1 MMRFGSV
8 DLFMDFGES
17 KFRMGRPLADV
28 GFLKALLTFG
38 RYDSYYFFC
47 PDLHHLK
54 NFRKRLPELIPDP
67 KLQERVQ
74 ATLQVALAEILRE
87 QEFEV
92 FHQGDFTYYMPQLIG
107 LRNRLARVPFPVTGV
122 THSLDPIFMN
132 SRYLELILAGPA
144 PYDGIICSSPG
155 AQAAVEKGLAWV
167 GKQLRERTGVTFP
180 TPLRLELIP
189 LGIEGS
195 LFQEENRREAR
206 AYFHFPPDAI
216 VVLSVGLISLRHK
229 SDWAPTLELF
239 ARMESQRELGK
250 IILLIAGG
258 GQSSDVTLLES
269 IVSQMGLK
277 KRILLFPNFAP
288 EIKQKLYQAS
298 DFYLSLID
306 NFQETFGLTVLEAMA
321 SGLPVVISDFSGYR
335 DLISH
340 GREGFLIPT
349 TWAESMPEFL
359 KENIGIL
366 DPSMARLYLS
376 QMVAVDLEKLKE
388 AILRLAKDERLRFRM
403 GGAAKSKALTYR
415 WSNLIPAYEKFWGE
429 LKEESRHYALN
440 PTEPPNILAGDF
452 SSTFSHY
459 PSRRLSGK
467 QEIRLTD
474 YGRQILK
481 DSANPV
487 RYEDVQVC
495 LFPDLERFLLDSL
508 LQQPRSV
515 ASLRDMSLK
524 SLDASQ
530 GQVDFILLWLLKHG
544 AVKIES
550 PWMNL
555 EEG

>member
-1 MMRFGSV
+1 VRFGSV
-8 DLFMDFGES
+8 DLFMDFGDLKS
-17 KFRMGRPLADV
+17 RMGRPLADV

-38 RYDSYYFFC
+38 RYDTYYFFC

-74 ATLQVALAEILRE
+74 ITLQVALAEILRE

-122 THSLDPIFMN
+122 THSIDPIFMN

-144 PYDGIICSSPG
+144 PYDGIVCSSPG
-155 AQAAVEKGLAWV
+155 ARAAVEKGLSWV

-189 LGIEGS
+189 FGIDEA
-195 LFQEENRREAR
+195 LFQEENRKEAR
-206 AYFHFPPDAI
+206 AYFRFPPDAV
-216 VVLSVGLISLRHK
+216 VVLSVGRISLRHK
-229 SDWAPTLELF
+229 SDWAPILELF
-239 ARMESQRELGK
+239 ARMESQREMGK

-269 IVSQMGLK
+269 MVNEMGLK

-288 EIKQKLYQAS
+288 EVKQKLFQAS
-298 DFYLSLID
+298 DFYLSIID

-321 SGLPVVISDFSGYR
+321 SRLPVVISDFSGYR
-335 DLISH
+335 NFISH

-349 TWAESMPEFL
+349 TWAETMPEFL
-359 KENIGIL
+359 KETLGIL

-376 QMVAVDLEKLKE
+376 QMVAVDLEKMKE
-388 AILRLAKDERLRFRM
+388 AILRLARDERLRFRM

-415 WSNLIPAYEKFWGE
+415 WSNLIPVYEKFWGE

-440 PTEPPNILAGDF
+440 PIEPPNILAGDF

-474 YGRQILK
+474 YGSKILK
-481 DSANPV
+481 DSAKPV

-495 LFPDLERFLLDSL
+495 LFPDLERFLLGSL

-515 ASLRDMSLK
+515 ADLQELSLK
-524 SLDASQ
+524 SLDASK

-550 PWMNL
+550 PWLNL

>member
-1 MMRFGSV
+1 MV
-8 DLFMDFGES
+8 
-17 KFRMGRPLADV
+17 
-28 GFLKALLTFG
+28 
-38 RYDSYYFFC
+38 
-47 PDLHHLK
+47 
-54 NFRKRLPELIPDP
+54 N
-67 KLQERVQ
+67 
-74 ATLQVALAEILRE
+74 
-87 QEFEV
+87 
-92 FHQGDFTYYMPQLIG
+92 
-107 LRNRLARVPFPVTGV
+107 
-122 THSLDPIFMN
+122 
-132 SRYLELILAGPA
+132 
-144 PYDGIICSSPG
+144 
-155 AQAAVEKGLAWV
+155 
-167 GKQLRERTGVTFP
+167 
-180 TPLRLELIP
+180 
-189 LGIEGS
+189 
-195 LFQEENRREAR
+195 
-206 AYFHFPPDAI
+206 
-216 VVLSVGLISLRHK
+216 
-229 SDWAPTLELF
+229 
-239 ARMESQRELGK
+239 
-250 IILLIAGG
+250 
-258 GQSSDVTLLES
+258 
-269 IVSQMGLK
+269 QMGLK

-335 DLISH
+335 DFISH

-376 QMVAVDLEKLKE
+376 QMVAVDLEKLKA
-388 AILRLAKDERLRFRM
+388 AILRLARDERLRFRM

-440 PTEPPNILAGDF
+440 PTEPPNILTGDF

-481 DSANPV
+481 NSANPV

-495 LFPDLERFLLDSL
+495 LFPDLERFLLDCL

-515 ASLRDMSLK
+515 ASLREMSLK
-524 SLDASQ
+524 SLDASM

-555 EEG
+555 DEG

>member
-1 MMRFGSV
+1 MRFGSV
-8 DLFMDFGES
+8 DLFMDFGDW
-17 KFRMGRPLADV
+17 KLRMGRPLADV

-38 RYDSYYFFC
+38 RYDTYYFFC

-74 ATLQVALAEILRE
+74 TTLQVALTEILRE

-92 FHQGDFTYYMPQLIG
+92 FHQGDFAYYMPQLIG
-107 LRNRLARVPFPVTGV
+107 LRNRLARAPFPVTGV
-122 THSLDPIFMN
+122 THSIDPIFMN
-132 SRYLELILAGPA
+132 SCYLELILAGPA
-144 PYDGIICSSPG
+144 PYDGIVCSSPG
-155 AQAAVEKGLAWV
+155 ARAAVEKGLGWV

-189 LGIEGS
+189 SGIEES
-195 LFQEENRREAR
+195 LFHEENRREAR
-206 AYFHFPPDAI
+206 AYFRFPPDAI
-216 VVLSVGLISLRHK
+216 VVLSVGRISLRHK
-229 SDWAPTLELF
+229 ADWAPTLELF

-269 IVSQMGLK
+269 MVNQMGLK

-288 EIKQKLYQAS
+288 EIKPKLYQAS

-306 NFQETFGLTVLEAMA
+306 NFQETFGLAVLEAMA

-335 DLISH
+335 DFISH

-366 DPSMARLYLS
+366 EPSMARFYLS
-376 QMVAVDLEKLKE
+376 QMVAVDLEKLKA
-388 AILRLAKDERLRFRM
+388 AILRLAKDEKLRFRM

-415 WSNLIPAYEKFWGE
+415 WSNLIPAYERFWRE

-440 PTEPPNILAGDF
+440 PVEPPNILAGDF

-474 YGRQILK
+474 YGSQILK
-481 DSANPV
+481 DSAKPV

-495 LFPDLERFLLDSL
+495 LFPDLERFLLDRL

-515 ASLRDMSLK
+515 ADLRELSLK
-524 SLDASQ
+524 SLDASK

-550 PWMNL
+550 PWLNL
-555 EEG
+555 EGG

>member
-1 MMRFGSV
+1 MRFGSV
-8 DLFMDFGES
+8 DLFMEFGDW
-17 KFRMGRPLADV
+17 KPRMGRPSANV

-38 RYDSYYFFC
+38 RYDTYNFFC
-47 PDLHHLK
+47 PDLHNLK
-54 NFRKRLPELIPDP
+54 IFRERLPELIPDP

-74 ATLQVALAEILRE
+74 ITLQVALAEIVRE

-92 FHQGDFTYYMPQLIG
+92 FHLGDFTYSMPQLIA
-107 LRNRLARVPFPVTGV
+107 LRNRLARVPFPVTGM
-122 THSLDPIFMN
+122 THSIDPIFMN

-144 PYDGIICSSPG
+144 PYDGIVCSSPG
-155 AQAAVEKGLAWV
+155 AQEAVEKGLGWV
-167 GKQLRERTGVTFP
+167 GKHLREMTGVGFP
-180 TPLRLELIP
+180 THLRLELIP
-189 LGIEGS
+189 VGIEEP
-195 LFQEENRREAR
+195 LFQGENRREAR
-206 AYFHFPPDAI
+206 AYFRFPPDAV
-216 VVLSVGLISLRHK
+216 VVLSVGRISLRHK
-229 SDWAPTLELF
+229 ADWAPALELF

-250 IILLIAGG
+250 IILIIAGG
-258 GQSSDVTLLES
+258 GQSSDVSLLES
-269 IVSQMGLK
+269 MVNQMGLG
-277 KRILLFPNFAP
+277 KRVLLFPNFAP

-298 DFYLSLID
+298 DFYLSIID

-335 DLISH
+335 DFISH

-359 KENIGIL
+359 KENMGIL

-376 QMVAVDLEKLKE
+376 QMVAVDLEKLKS
-388 AILRLAKDERLRFRM
+388 AILRLAKDERLRSRM

-415 WSNLIPAYEKFWGE
+415 WSNVIPAYERFWGE

-440 PTEPPNILAGDF
+440 PIEPPNILAGDF

-467 QEIRLTD
+467 EEIRLTD
-474 YGRQILK
+474 YGTQILK
-481 DSANPV
+481 DSAKPI

-495 LFPDLERFLLDSL
+495 LFPDLEKLLLNSL
-508 LQQPRSV
+508 LEQPRSV
-515 ASLRDMSLK
+515 ANLREMSRK
-524 SLDASQ
+524 SLEATK

-550 PWMNL
+550 PWLTL
-555 EEG
+555 EVD

>member
-1 MMRFGSV
+1 
-8 DLFMDFGES
+8 
-17 KFRMGRPLADV
+17 LANV

-38 RYDSYYFFC
+38 RYDTYYFFC

-54 NFRKRLPELIPDP
+54 IFRERLPELIPDP

-74 ATLQVALAEILRE
+74 TTLQVALAEIVRE

-107 LRNRLARVPFPVTGV
+107 LRNRLARIPFPVTGV
-122 THSLDPIFMN
+122 THSIDPILMN

-144 PYDGIICSSPG
+144 PYDGIVCSSPG
-155 AQAAVEKGLAWV
+155 AQAAVEKGLGWV
-167 GKQLRERTGVTFP
+167 GKHLRERTGVSFP
-180 TPLRLELIP
+180 THLRLELIP
-189 LGIEGS
+189 LGIDES
-195 LFQEENRREAR
+195 LFQEENRKEAR
-206 AYFHFPPDAI
+206 AYFRFPLDAI
-216 VVLSVGLISLRHK
+216 LVLSVGRISLRHK
-229 SDWAPTLELF
+229 ADWAPALELF
-239 ARMESQRELGK
+239 ARMESQKELGK

-258 GQSSDVTLLES
+258 GQSSDVSLLES
-269 IVSQMGLK
+269 MINQMGLT

-298 DFYLSLID
+298 DFYLSIID

-335 DLISH
+335 DFISH

-349 TWAESMPEFL
+349 TWAESIPEFL
-359 KENIGIL
+359 KENMGIL

-376 QMVAVDLEKLKE
+376 QMVAVDLEKLKA

-415 WSNLIPAYEKFWGE
+415 WSNVIPAYERFWGE
-429 LKEESRHYALN
+429 LKEESRHYSLN
-440 PTEPPNILAGDF
+440 PIEPPNILAGDF

-467 QEIRLTD
+467 QEISLTE
-474 YGRQILK
+474 YGSQILK
-481 DSANPV
+481 DSAKPI
-487 RYEDVQVC
+487 RYEDIQVC
-495 LFPDLERFLLDSL
+495 LFPDLERFLLNSL

-515 ASLRDMSLK
+515 ANLRELSRNSLEATK
-524 SLDASQ
+524 

-550 PWMNL
+550 PWLTL
-555 EEG
+555 EVD

>member
-1 MMRFGSV
+1 VRFGSV
-8 DLFMDFGES
+8 DLFMEFGDWKS
-17 KFRMGRPLADV
+17 RMGRPLANA

-38 RYDSYYFFC
+38 RYDTYYFFC

-54 NFRKRLPELIPDP
+54 IFRERLPELIPDP

-74 ATLQVALAEILRE
+74 TTLQVALAEIVRE

-122 THSLDPIFMN
+122 THSIDPIFMN

-144 PYDGIICSSPG
+144 PYDGVVCSSPG
-155 AQAAVEKGLAWV
+155 ARAAVEKGLGWV

-180 TPLRLELIP
+180 THLRLELIP
-189 LGIEGS
+189 LGIEES

-206 AYFHFPPDAI
+206 AYFRFPPDAV
-216 VVLSVGLISLRHK
+216 VVLSVGRISLRHK
-229 SDWAPTLELF
+229 TDWAPALELF

-258 GQSSDVTLLES
+258 GQSSDVSLLES
-269 IVSQMGLK
+269 MVNQMGLK

-298 DFYLSLID
+298 DFYLSIID

-335 DLISH
+335 DFISH

-359 KENIGIL
+359 RENMGIL

-376 QMVAVDLEKLKE
+376 QMVAVDLEKLKA
-388 AILRLAKDERLRFRM
+388 AILRLARDEKLRFRM

-415 WSNLIPAYEKFWGE
+415 WSNVISAYERFWGE
-429 LKEESRHYALN
+429 LKEESRHFALN

-467 QEIRLTD
+467 QEISLTD
-474 YGRQILK
+474 YGTQILK
-481 DSANPV
+481 DSAKPV

-495 LFPDLERFLLDSL
+495 LFPDLERFLLNSL
-508 LQQPRSV
+508 LEQPRSV
-515 ASLRDMSLK
+515 ATLRDLSRK
-524 SLDASQ
+524 SLEATK

-544 AVKIES
+544 ALKIES
-550 PWMNL
+550 PWLTL
-555 EEG
+555 EVD

>member
-1 MMRFGSV
+1 VLFGSV
-8 DLFMDFGES
+8 DLFMEFGDWKS
-17 KFRMGRPLADV
+17 RMGRPSANV

-54 NFRKRLPELIPDP
+54 IFRERLPELIPDP

-74 ATLQVALAEILRE
+74 TTLQVALAEIVRE

-107 LRNRLARVPFPVTGV
+107 LRNRMARVPFPVTGV
-122 THSLDPIFMN
+122 THSIDPIFMN

-144 PYDGIICSSPG
+144 PYDGIVCSSPG
-155 AQAAVEKGLAWV
+155 AQAAVEKGLGWV
-167 GKQLRERTGVTFP
+167 GKHLRERTGVTFP
-180 TPLRLELIP
+180 THLRLELIP
-189 LGIEGS
+189 LGIEES

-206 AYFHFPPDAI
+206 AYFRFPPDAM
-216 VVLSVGLISLRHK
+216 VVLSVGRISLRHK
-229 SDWAPTLELF
+229 ADWAPALELF
-239 ARMESQRELGK
+239 ARMESQKELGK

-258 GQSSDVTLLES
+258 GQSSDVSLLES
-269 IVSQMGLK
+269 MVNQMGLK

-298 DFYLSLID
+298 DFYLSIID

-335 DLISH
+335 DFISH

-359 KENIGIL
+359 RENMGIL

-376 QMVAVDLEKLKE
+376 QMVAVDLEKLKA
-388 AILRLAKDERLRFRM
+388 AILRLAKDEKLRFRM

-415 WSNLIPAYEKFWGE
+415 WSNVISAYERFWGD
-429 LKEESRHYALN
+429 LKEESRHFALN

-467 QEIRLTD
+467 QEISLTD
-474 YGRQILK
+474 YGSQILK
-481 DSANPV
+481 DSAKPV

-495 LFPDLERFLLDSL
+495 LFPDLEKFLLNSL
-508 LQQPRSV
+508 LEQPRSV
-515 ASLRDMSLK
+515 ANLRELSRK
-524 SLDASQ
+524 SLEATK

-544 AVKIES
+544 ALKIDS
-550 PWMNL
+550 PWL
-555 EEG
+555 TPEVD

>member
-1 MMRFGSV
+1 VRFGSV
-8 DLFMDFGES
+8 DLFMDFGDLKS
-17 KFRMGRPLADV
+17 RMGRPLADV

-38 RYDSYYFFC
+38 RYDTYYFFC

-74 ATLQVALAEILRE
+74 ITLQVALAEILRE

-122 THSLDPIFMN
+122 THSIDPIFMN

-144 PYDGIICSSPG
+144 PYDGIVCSSPG
-155 AQAAVEKGLAWV
+155 ARAAVEKGLSWV

-189 LGIEGS
+189 FGIDEA
-195 LFQEENRREAR
+195 LFQEENRKEAR
-206 AYFHFPPDAI
+206 AYFRFPPDAV
-216 VVLSVGLISLRHK
+216 VVLSVGRISLRHK
-229 SDWAPTLELF
+229 SDWAPILELF
-239 ARMESQRELGK
+239 ARMESQREMGK

-269 IVSQMGLK
+269 MVNEMGLK

-288 EIKQKLYQAS
+288 EVKQKLFQAS
-298 DFYLSLID
+298 DFYLSIID

-321 SGLPVVISDFSGYR
+321 SRLPVVISDFSGYR
-335 DLISH
+335 NFISH

-349 TWAESMPEFL
+349 TWAETMPEFL
-359 KENIGIL
+359 KETLGIL

-376 QMVAVDLEKLKE
+376 QMVAVDLEKMKE
-388 AILRLAKDERLRFRM
+388 AILRLARDERLRFRM

-415 WSNLIPAYEKFWGE
+415 WSNLIPVYEKFWGE

-440 PTEPPNILAGDF
+440 PIEPPNILAGDF

-474 YGRQILK
+474 YGSKILK
-481 DSANPV
+481 DSAKPV

-495 LFPDLERFLLDSL
+495 LFPDLERFLLGSL

-515 ASLRDMSLK
+515 ADLRELSLK
-524 SLDASQ
+524 SLDASK

-550 PWMNL
+550 PWLNL

>member
-1 MMRFGSV
+1 MRFGSV
-8 DLFMDFGES
+8 DLFMDFGDL

-38 RYDSYYFFC
+38 RYDTYYFFC

-74 ATLQVALAEILRE
+74 ITLQVALAEILRE

-122 THSLDPIFMN
+122 THSIDPIFMN

-144 PYDGIICSSPG
+144 PYDGIVCSSPG
-155 AQAAVEKGLAWV
+155 VQAAVEKGLSWV

-180 TPLRLELIP
+180 TPLRMELIP
-189 LGIEGS
+189 FGIDEA
-195 LFQEENRREAR
+195 LFQEENRKEAR
-206 AYFHFPPDAI
+206 AYFRFPPDAV
-216 VVLSVGLISLRHK
+216 VVLSVGRISLRHK

-239 ARMESQRELGK
+239 ARMESQREMGK

-269 IVSQMGLK
+269 MVNEMGLK

-288 EIKQKLYQAS
+288 EVKQKLYQAS
-298 DFYLSLID
+298 DFYLSIID

-321 SGLPVVISDFSGYR
+321 SRLPVVISDFSGYR
-335 DLISH
+335 NFISH

-349 TWAESMPEFL
+349 TWAETMPEFL
-359 KENIGIL
+359 KETLGIL

-376 QMVAVDLEKLKE
+376 QMVAVDLEKMKE
-388 AILRLAKDERLRFRM
+388 AILRLARDERLRFRM

-415 WSNLIPAYEKFWGE
+415 WSNLIPVYEKFWGE

-440 PTEPPNILAGDF
+440 PIEPPNILAGDF

-474 YGRQILK
+474 YGSKILK
-481 DSANPV
+481 DSAKPV

-495 LFPDLERFLLDSL
+495 LFPDLERFLLGSL

-515 ASLRDMSLK
+515 ADLRELSLK
-524 SLDASQ
+524 SLDASK

-550 PWMNL
+550 PWINL